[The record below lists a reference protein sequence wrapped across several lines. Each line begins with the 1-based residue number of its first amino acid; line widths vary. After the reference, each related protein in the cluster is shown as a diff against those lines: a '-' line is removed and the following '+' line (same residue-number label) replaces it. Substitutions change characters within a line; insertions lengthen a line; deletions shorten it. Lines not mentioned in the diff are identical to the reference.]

1 MDKNEIL
8 TFISKNPMGCLGTID
23 GQSARVRFMDTFR
36 SDEHGLIFYTG
47 KVKPVFQQIVK
58 NPQVEVC
65 YYANGTQIRVR
76 GKMEIIEDLKLKK
89 EVVKNRSFLALYYKK
104 EEDYKQM
111 GLLRLKGKATV
122 WTMKSLTEPTTFVEL

>member
-23 GQSARVRFMDTFR
+23 EQAARVRFMDTFR
-36 SDEHGLIFYTG
+36 SDENGLIFYTG
-47 KVKPVFQQIVK
+47 KVKHVFQQIVK
-58 NPQVEVC
+58 NQQVEVC
-65 YYANGTQIRVR
+65 YYANGIQIRVR

-89 EVVKNRSFLALYYKK
+89 EVVKNRPFLSPFYKK
-104 EEDYKQM
+104 DEDYKQM

-122 WTMKSLTEPTTFVEL
+122 WTMKNLTEPTTFIDL